1 MKLAIISGSHRKN
14 SQSEKISKY
23 LIKELSLKFS
33 VSTYLLSLSENP
45 IPLMDEDFFN
55 PEDPNWKKV
64 WQPISSELQ
73 SCDGIIIISPEWH
86 GMVPAGLKN
95 LLLLSSAKEFGH
107 KPGLIVSV
115 SAGIS
120 GSYPVNEL
128 RTSGFKNSRLCYI
141 PEHLIIRDCTHVLN
155 FEAPENPADE
165 SIRSRITYALNILLE
180 YSKALK
186 LVRESDKIDHKTF
199 PNGM

>member
-1 MKLAIISGSHRKN
+1 MKIAIISGSHRKN
-14 SQSEKISKY
+14 SQSDKIANY
-23 LIKELSLKFS
+23 LIKELNSKHS
-33 VSTYLLSLSENP
+33 ISTYFLSLSSNP
-45 IPLMDEDFFN
+45 IPFMDEDFFN
-55 PEDPNWKKV
+55 PEDSNWKNI
-64 WQPISSELQ
+64 WTPISSELQ
-73 SCDGIIIISPEWH
+73 SCDGVILVTPEWH

-95 LLLLSSAKEFGH
+95 LLLLTSVKEFGH

-128 RTSGFKNSRLCYI
+128 RTSGYKNTRLCFI
-141 PEHLIIRDCTHVLN
+141 PEHIIVRDCTHVLN

-165 SIRSRITYALNILLE
+165 AIRARITYALNILSE
-180 YSKALK
+180 YTKALK
-186 LVRESDKIDHKTF
+186 NVRESNKIDHKTF